1 MSYILGVNL
10 LPATGEWV
18 YDSVPYRGLR
28 AGTSSYVLQN
38 LNFNPSGTETDCDVS
53 LDQLQAQYPG
63 CTTVALVVAWFG
75 STTDASTCQV
85 FPSTTFIGGSFEKY
99 ISGSWTA
106 DNWQVSSLTQ
116 NSAGLI
122 PIPTVGGAAI
132 YGGTP
137 ADQSVVHCIRDL
149 KTRGFRVVFYP
160 MLMMASSGLPWRG
173 RITYSPDLSSAATAA
188 VNAFLG
194 SAATSQFMR
203 DTTNLTVAYSGSATD
218 YTYRRMILHYA
229 NLCVVAGGVD
239 LFLLGSE
246 LRGLEVIR
254 GRPGRRPERQAVMA
268 GLDGIIRLSLVLCSS
283 PTMCAAFSMPQASP
297 RIR

>member
-1 MSYILGVNL
+1 MCSGS
-10 LPATGEWV
+10 A
-18 YDSVPYRGLR
+18 
-28 AGTSSYVLQN
+28 SYVVQN
-38 LNFNPSGTETDCDVS
+38 LNFNHSGTETDCDVS

-85 FPSTTFIGGSFEKY
+85 FPSTTFIGGAFEKY
-99 ISGSWTA
+99 VGGSWIA

-137 ADQSVVHCIRDL
+137 ADQSVVRCIRDL

-160 MLMMASSGLPWRG
+160 LLMMASSELPWRG
-173 RITYSPDLSSAATAA
+173 RTTYSPDLSSAATAA
-188 VNAFLG
+188 VNALLG
-194 SAATSQFMR
+194 SAATSQFTR

-218 YTYRRMILHYA
+218 YTY
-229 NLCVVAGGVD
+229 
-239 LFLLGSE
+239 
-246 LRGLEVIR
+246 
-254 GRPGRRPERQAVMA
+254 
-268 GLDGIIRLSLVLCSS
+268 
-283 PTMCAAFSMPQASP
+283 
-297 RIR
+297 